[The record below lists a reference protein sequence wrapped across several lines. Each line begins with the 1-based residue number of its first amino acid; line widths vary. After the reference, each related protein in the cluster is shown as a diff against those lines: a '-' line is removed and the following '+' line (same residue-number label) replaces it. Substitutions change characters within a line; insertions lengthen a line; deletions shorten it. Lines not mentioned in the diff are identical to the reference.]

1 MAFVNREIL
10 WTNRIWLVN
19 KYLTRAI
26 RMLTFMVKGNF
37 LLLIQIIIKALNND
51 RSSFDIEN
59 IQQICDEWRKQQYM
73 ERYKSHNNL
82 IKTLHIN
89 NIWHYFYMKHKAM
102 CPTGNIK
109 LNGTAI
115 IHHLI
120 SKSMTLE
127 NLFIYCLIWL
137 LISHKP
143 VTCFFYSKYILLYKT
158 CANIKL
164 QGNRISEELY
174 KVCRSFF

>member
-1 MAFVNREIL
+1 
-10 WTNRIWLVN
+10 
-19 KYLTRAI
+19 
-26 RMLTFMVKGNF
+26 MLTFMVKGNF

-143 VTCFFYSKYILLYKT
+143 VTCLLQQIYFALQNLCKHKIT
-158 CANIKL
+158 GKQNFRGTLQSLQKL
-164 QGNRISEELY
+164 FLDYNFSGLML
-174 KVCRSFF
+174 VGF